1 VGSTRALI
9 NGQNIMEVP
18 IIGVLSIEVLSM
30 EMPSMEVPSM
40 EMPSMEVPQGMEI
53 LINRIQ
59 VYMVIF
65 SKAHDIL
72 NKEVPLKRVLIF
84 SNHQALSHGMMTR
97 TEIHPILRIGH
108 LCPLRVVICPTTSM
122 LDLGN
127 LRKTHHLRPH
137 LLPCLRICTKDKT
150 NITSILKTQELDQD
164 ITYCHHP

>member
-1 VGSTRALI
+1 MGSTRALI

-18 IIGVLSIEVLSM
+18 IIGVPSIEVL
-30 EMPSMEVPSM
+30 SM

-65 SKAHDIL
+65 SKAHDML
-72 NKEVPLKRVLIF
+72 NKEVPLKRVLIV

-97 TEIHPILRIGH
+97 TKIHPILRIGH
-108 LCPLRVVICPTTSM
+108 LCLLRVVICPTTSM
-122 LDLGN
+122 LDLGK

-137 LLPCLRICTKDKT
+137 LPPCLRICTKDKT